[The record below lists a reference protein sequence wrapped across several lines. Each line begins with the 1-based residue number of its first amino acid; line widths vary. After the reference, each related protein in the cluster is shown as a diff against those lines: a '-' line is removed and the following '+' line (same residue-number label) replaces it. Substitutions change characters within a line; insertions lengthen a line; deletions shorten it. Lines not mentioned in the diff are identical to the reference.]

1 MIYGVISVLIFVGII
16 VYLDYRIAKLERNFK
31 QFDVVSH
38 LLIYDYLKRN
48 KKKVK
53 GIKIEG
59 NVNIDELFK

>member
-1 MIYGVISVLIFVGII
+1 MVNQVDTIT
-16 VYLDYRIAKLERNFK
+16 
-31 QFDVVSH
+31 H

-53 GIKIEG
+53 GIKVEG